1 VGGVI
6 PTSHLLAFT
15 LTAFVVIVIPGPSVL
30 FVVSRAL
37 VLGRAGALTT
47 VVGNSL
53 GEYVQV
59 MAVAFG
65 VGAVVERSITVFTV
79 IKLCGA
85 AYLVYLGVQA
95 IRHRKALTSLMADG
109 DIRGGRLRT
118 LREGFVVGIA
128 NPKSIVFFAAILP
141 QFVEPGAGSLTL
153 QLLTLGAVFLLVAL
167 VSDSL
172 WALAAGAARTW
183 LASSPERLRHLG
195 GAGGVA
201 MIGIGVRLAV
211 TGRND

>member
-1 VGGVI
+1 ML
-6 PTSHLLAFT
+6 PTSHLLAFI

-37 VLGRAGALTT
+37 VLGRSGALTT
-47 VVGNSL
+47 VVGNSM

-65 VGAVVERSITVFTV
+65 VGAIVERSIVLFTT

-95 IRHRKALTSLMADG
+95 IRHRSSLTGLRITG
-109 DIRGGRLRT
+109 DIDAGTLRT
-118 LREGFVVGIA
+118 LREGFIVGVA

-141 QFVEPGAGSLTL
+141 QFVDSAAGALPV
-153 QLLTLGAVFLLVAL
+153 QLLVLGAVFLLVAL

-172 WALAAGAARTW
+172 WALAAGTARNW
-183 LASSPERLRHLG
+183 LVRSPERLHYLG
-195 GAGGVA
+195 GAGGLA

-211 TGRND
+211 SGRHD

>member
-1 VGGVI
+1 MI
-6 PTSHLLAFT
+6 ATSHLLAFI

-37 VLGRAGALTT
+37 VLGRSGALTT

-59 MAVAFG
+59 LAVAFG
-65 VGAVVERSITVFTV
+65 VGAVVERSVVVFTV

-85 AYLVYLGVQA
+85 TYLVFLGIQA
-95 IRHRKALTSLMADG
+95 IRHRKSLLRLLGDG
-109 DIRGGRLRT
+109 VVRGGRLRT

-141 QFVEPGAGSLTL
+141 QFVDPGAGSLTL
-153 QLLTLGAVFLLVAL
+153 QLLMLGAVSLLVAL
-167 VSDSL
+167 VSDGL
-172 WALAAGAARTW
+172 WALAAGSARDW
-183 LASSPERLRHLG
+183 FARSPQRLGHLG

-211 TGRND
+211 SGRHD

>member
-1 VGGVI
+1 MI
-6 PTSHLLAFT
+6 PTAHLLAFA

-37 VLGRAGALTT
+37 VLGRSGALTT

-65 VGAVVERSITVFTV
+65 VGAVVERSVLVFTV

-85 AYLVYLGVQA
+85 LYLGYLGVQA
-95 IRHRKALTSLMADG
+95 IRHRKALTSLMG
-109 DIRGGRLRT
+109 EQTIRGGRLRT
-118 LREGFVVGIA
+118 LREGFVVGVA
-128 NPKSIVFFAAILP
+128 NPKSVVFFAAILP
-141 QFVEPGAGSLTL
+141 QFVDPGSGSLTV
-153 QLLTLGAVFLLVAL
+153 QLLMLGTVFLLIAL
-167 VSDSL
+167 ISDSL
-172 WALAAGAARTW
+172 WAFAAGTARSW
-183 LASSPERLRHLG
+183 LARSPERLHYLG

-211 TGRND
+211 TGRHD

>member
-1 VGGVI
+1 ML

-37 VLGRAGALTT
+37 VLGRSGALMT

-53 GEYVQV
+53 GEYAQV

-65 VGAVVERSITVFTV
+65 VGAIVERSLVLFTV

-95 IRHRKALTSLMADG
+95 IRHRRALTSLM
-109 DIRGGRLRT
+109 
-118 LREGFVVGIA
+118 
-128 NPKSIVFFAAILP
+128 
-141 QFVEPGAGSLTL
+141 GAG
-153 QLLTLGAVFLLVAL
+153 
-167 VSDSL
+167 D
-172 WALAAGAARTW
+172 
-183 LASSPERLRHLG
+183 
-195 GAGGVA
+195 
-201 MIGIGVRLAV
+201 
-211 TGRND
+211 

>member
-1 VGGVI
+1 MI

-37 VLGRAGALTT
+37 VLGRSGALTT

-65 VGAVVERSITVFTV
+65 VGAVVERSIVLFTL

-85 AYLVYLGVQA
+85 AYLVFLGVQA
-95 IRHRKALTSLMADG
+95 IRHRRSLTSLMSEG
-109 DIRGGRLRT
+109 SVRGGRLRT
-118 LREGFVVGIA
+118 MREGFIVGVA

-141 QFVEPGAGSLTL
+141 QFVDPSAGSLTV
-153 QLLTLGAVFLLVAL
+153 QLLMLGAVFLLVAL

-172 WALAAGAARTW
+172 WALAAGTARTW
-183 LASSPERLRHLG
+183 FASSPERLRHLG

-211 TGRND
+211 TGRHD

>member
-1 VGGVI
+1 ML

-37 VLGRAGALTT
+37 VLGRSGALTT

-65 VGAVVERSITVFTV
+65 VGAIVERSIVLFTA

-95 IRHRKALTSLMADG
+95 VRHRRSLTGLTGAADIG
-109 DIRGGRLRT
+109 AGRLRT
-118 LREGFVVGIA
+118 LREGFVVGVA

-141 QFVEPGAGSLTL
+141 QFVDSAAGALTA
-153 QLLTLGAVFLLVAL
+153 QLLILGAVFLLVAL

-172 WALAAGAARTW
+172 WALAAGTARNW
-183 LASSPERLRHLG
+183 LVRSPERLRYLG
-195 GAGGVA
+195 GAGGLA

-211 TGRND
+211 SGSHD

>member
-1 VGGVI
+1 MGML
-6 PTSHLLAFT
+6 PTQHLVAFII
-15 LTAFVVIVIPGPSVL
+15 TAFVVIVIPGPSVL

-37 VLGRAGALTT
+37 VLGRRGALST

-65 VGAVVERSITVFTV
+65 VGAIVERSVMVFTA
-79 IKLCGA
+79 IKLVGA

-95 IRHRKALTSLMADG
+95 IRHRQRLTTILAGPAGPTSRWRAG
-109 DIRGGRLRT
+109 
-118 LREGFVVGIA
+118 REGFVVGLA

-141 QFVEPGAGSLTL
+141 QFADPAAGHLTV
-153 QLLTLGAVFLLVAL
+153 QLLLLGAIFLAIAL
-167 VSDSL
+167 LSDGM
-172 WALAAGAARTW
+172 WAFAAGTARQW
-183 LASSPERLRHLG
+183 FARSPRRLSYVS

-201 MIGIGVRLAV
+201 MIGIGLRLAV
-211 TGRND
+211 TGRQD

>member
-1 VGGVI
+1 MI
-6 PTSHLLAFT
+6 PPGHLLAFA

-37 VLGRAGALTT
+37 VLGRSGALTT

-65 VGAVVERSITVFTV
+65 VGAVVERSVMLFTA

-95 IRHRKALTSLMADG
+95 IRHRRALSTLMG
-109 DIRGGRLRT
+109 EGSVPGGRMRT
-118 LREGFVVGIA
+118 LREGFVVGVA
-128 NPKSIVFFAAILP
+128 NPKSVVFFAAILP
-141 QFVEPGAGSLTL
+141 QFVDPAEGSLTL
-153 QLLTLGAVFLLVAL
+153 QLLLLGAVFLLIAL

-172 WALAAGAARTW
+172 WAIAAGTARIW
-183 LASSPERLRHLG
+183 LARSPERLRYLG
-195 GAGGVA
+195 GLGGVA
-201 MIGIGVRLAV
+201 MIGIGVRLAA
-211 TGRND
+211 TGRHD

>member
-1 VGGVI
+1 MV
-6 PTSHLLAFT
+6 PTSHLLAFA

-37 VLGRAGALTT
+37 VLGRSGALTT

-65 VGAVVERSITVFTV
+65 VGAVVERSVMLFTA

-95 IRHRKALTSLMADG
+95 IRHRRALTNLMGDGSL
-109 DIRGGRLRT
+109 RGGRLRT
-118 LREGFVVGIA
+118 LREGFVVGVA
-128 NPKSIVFFAAILP
+128 NPKSVVFFAAILP
-141 QFVEPGAGSLTL
+141 QFVDPAAGSLTL
-153 QLLTLGAVFLLVAL
+153 QLLLLGAVFLLIAL

-172 WALAAGAARTW
+172 WAIAAGTARTW
-183 LASSPERLRHLG
+183 LARSPERLRYLG

-211 TGRND
+211 TGRHD